1 METLSQITVNLTNG
15 SFSFSD
21 FAQWLTE
28 PQIITGALLISTGDC
43 WLVDDLINFTVSLQ
57 ADLNDSLK
65 GICEC
70 TQHCQLKLL
79 YFNKCTSCC
88 ALSIWYLCHL
98 HPLPYNPTMCLHTT
112 VPLQSSSDS
121 ETALQELLE
130 SHSHTLAEFFAQVLQ
145 IETGSTEKD
154 TSNSLSLL
162 ELVLVIAGGVGLGL
176 LCGCCVCVAAILVCR
191 RWRRHRK

>member
-1 METLSQITVNLTNG
+1 MSVPNIVSSNYCTLNAPHAVHSQYGIFVTYTLC
-15 SFSFSD
+15 
-21 FAQWLTE
+21 
-28 PQIITGALLISTGDC
+28 LI
-43 WLVDDLINFTVSLQ
+43 
-57 ADLNDSLK
+57 
-65 GICEC
+65 
-70 TQHCQLKLL
+70 
-79 YFNKCTSCC
+79 
-88 ALSIWYLCHL
+88 
-98 HPLPYNPTMCLHTT
+98 YNPTMCLHTT

-145 IETGSTEKD
+145 IEKGSTEKD
-154 TSNSLSLL
+154 TGDSLSLL